1 MVFGGDVESVDGV
14 DAAAGARV
22 GDGSDGPTTG
32 LVVGVG
38 GDGAVGRARHRAAGP
53 RAGDGVA
60 ELLPDVRGGP
70 IAVGR
75 DGGDGRDARRGRSA
89 RDAGRSGARAPPPN
103 EETFPPPPRDEKQEG
118 GARAS
123 AGDARIEATT
133 KGGARRARSTRTRRR
148 GDGAPRAVAR
158 RPTSSS
164 AAGRAYIG
172 RSASLGAVGARAHIS
187 DAPRFERSC
196 SDARARPHSVGRA
209 DAMAPTSGPDGS
221 FFGCYLV
228 GSRNPAM
235 KGRSYVGFTVN
246 PARRIRQHN
255 GVLASGAR
263 YTRRL
268 RPCEMIL
275 VVHGFPSKV
284 QALQFE
290 WAWQKPRLSRAVRE
304 TAARLGVSDRSSSLP
319 NKVRLVCAMLHV
331 SPWRHLPLT
340 VHFLSAE
347 YRDFA
352 REKCEPP
359 PEHIPVVLGDME
371 DLRRA
376 AAFDEREDDDERR
389 DADRATMDDDDGSE
403 EPSRSVSR
411 SAAPRARCAVC
422 GDGVSDRGSGA
433 TAPECPLG
441 CRGEGGSGCPG
452 CGARAHPT
460 CLATRFFRAEAAAAA
475 AEGRDPA
482 PPRRLVPPRGT
493 CPSCDRELSWGA
505 AVAAGRR
512 PTGIES
518 NASGMARARGA
529 RSRSASGAW
538 AGAEPP
544 PRALVRG
551 SSFAGRG
558 SRSARARGRGDVVA
572 EGGESGGVGNV
583 RHGV

>member
-1 MVFGGDVESVDGV
+1 M
-14 DAAAGARV
+14 
-22 GDGSDGPTTG
+22 
-32 LVVGVG
+32 
-38 GDGAVGRARHRAAGP
+38 
-53 RAGDGVA
+53 
-60 ELLPDVRGGP
+60 
-70 IAVGR
+70 
-75 DGGDGRDARRGRSA
+75 
-89 RDAGRSGARAPPPN
+89 
-103 EETFPPPPRDEKQEG
+103 
-118 GARAS
+118 
-123 AGDARIEATT
+123 
-133 KGGARRARSTRTRRR
+133 
-148 GDGAPRAVAR
+148 
-158 RPTSSS
+158 
-164 AAGRAYIG
+164 
-172 RSASLGAVGARAHIS
+172 
-187 DAPRFERSC
+187 
-196 SDARARPHSVGRA
+196 RARPHSVGRA

-422 GDGVSDRGSGA
+422 GDGVSDRGSARDG
-433 TAPECPLG
+433 TGVPTGVPR
-441 CRGEGGSGCPG
+441 RGWVGCPG
-452 CGARAHPT
+452 CARAHPT

-529 RSRSASGAW
+529 RSRSASGAG
-538 AGAEPP
+538 AGAECPG
-544 PRALVRG
+544 PRPGLEFRRTRK
-551 SSFAGRG
+551 SLG
-558 SRSARARGRGDVVA
+558 SRAWTKRRRRRGRRVRWS
-572 EGGESGGVGNV
+572 GECTTRSLNSTIRTRGRRKTTAGKPETGRPETGRPIVTRCVSRTRSRTRRETFRWRND
-583 RHGV
+583 

>member
-1 MVFGGDVESVDGV
+1 
-14 DAAAGARV
+14 
-22 GDGSDGPTTG
+22 
-32 LVVGVG
+32 
-38 GDGAVGRARHRAAGP
+38 
-53 RAGDGVA
+53 
-60 ELLPDVRGGP
+60 
-70 IAVGR
+70 
-75 DGGDGRDARRGRSA
+75 
-89 RDAGRSGARAPPPN
+89 
-103 EETFPPPPRDEKQEG
+103 
-118 GARAS
+118 
-123 AGDARIEATT
+123 
-133 KGGARRARSTRTRRR
+133 
-148 GDGAPRAVAR
+148 
-158 RPTSSS
+158 
-164 AAGRAYIG
+164 
-172 RSASLGAVGARAHIS
+172 
-187 DAPRFERSC
+187 
-196 SDARARPHSVGRA
+196 
-209 DAMAPTSGPDGS
+209 MAPTSGPDGS

-376 AAFDEREDDDERR
+376 AAFDEREDDDERG

-422 GDGVSDRGSGA
+422 GDGVSDRGSARDG
-433 TAPECPLG
+433 TGVPTGVPR
-441 CRGEGGSGCPG
+441 RGWVGCPG

-538 AGAEPP
+538 AGAEPGP
-544 PRALVRG
+544 SSGARVSPDAEVARLARVDEATSSPRAESPVEWGMYDTEFELDDSDEGEKENDGGKTGDGKTGDGKTDRHAVRL
-551 SSFAGRG
+551 SDSESDETRNVPLAERLTRRWRREAAADRRRDDPSPVAF
-558 SRSARARGRGDVVA
+558 DVIRI
-572 EGGESGGVGNV
+572 STSP
-583 RHGV
+583 

>member
-1 MVFGGDVESVDGV
+1 LNG
-14 DAAAGARV
+14 AAGGR
-22 GDGSDGPTTG
+22 G
-32 LVVGVG
+32 LL
-38 GDGAVGRARHRAAGP
+38 RARA
-53 RAGDGVA
+53 
-60 ELLPDVRGGP
+60 
-70 IAVGR
+70 
-75 DGGDGRDARRGRSA
+75 
-89 RDAGRSGARAPPPN
+89 
-103 EETFPPPPRDEKQEG
+103 K
-118 GARAS
+118 
-123 AGDARIEATT
+123 
-133 KGGARRARSTRTRRR
+133 
-148 GDGAPRAVAR
+148 
-158 RPTSSS
+158 
-164 AAGRAYIG
+164 
-172 RSASLGAVGARAHIS
+172 
-187 DAPRFERSC
+187 
-196 SDARARPHSVGRA
+196 PHSVGRA
-209 DAMAPTSGPDGS
+209 DAMAPASAPEGS

-352 REKCEPP
+352 RDKCEPP

-376 AAFDEREDDDERR
+376 AAFDERDDDDERD
-389 DADRATMDDDDGSE
+389 DADDDATTDDDDASGA

-422 GDGVSDRGSGA
+422 GDGLADRHPARDGTGVPNGVP
-433 TAPECPLG
+433 TGVPR
-441 CRGEGGSGCPG
+441 RGRVGCPG

-460 CLATRFFRAEAAAAA
+460 CLASSFFRADADAADA
-475 AEGRDPA
+475 AEGKIPV
-482 PPRRLVPPRGT
+482 PPRRLIPPRGT

-512 PTGIES
+512 PRGPETGAIWTAGT
-518 NASGMARARGA
+518 NGAGARAGAGASGAGAGAGARARAGAGTGVGVRPGAGVARVARVDEATSSPRAESPVAWGAYDTEFELDDSDEGEKENDDAANVDVVATDGKTNRRAVMLSDSDSDSDSDEA
-529 RSRSASGAW
+529 RSVPLAERLTKRRRREAAEVAAARDRTRG
-538 AGAEPP
+538 EPP
-544 PRALVRG
+544 PA
-551 SSFAGRG
+551 A
-558 SRSARARGRGDVVA
+558 GDVIRI
-572 EGGESGGVGNV
+572 STSP
-583 RHGV
+583 

>member
-1 MVFGGDVESVDGV
+1 
-14 DAAAGARV
+14 
-22 GDGSDGPTTG
+22 
-32 LVVGVG
+32 
-38 GDGAVGRARHRAAGP
+38 
-53 RAGDGVA
+53 
-60 ELLPDVRGGP
+60 
-70 IAVGR
+70 
-75 DGGDGRDARRGRSA
+75 
-89 RDAGRSGARAPPPN
+89 
-103 EETFPPPPRDEKQEG
+103 
-118 GARAS
+118 
-123 AGDARIEATT
+123 
-133 KGGARRARSTRTRRR
+133 
-148 GDGAPRAVAR
+148 
-158 RPTSSS
+158 
-164 AAGRAYIG
+164 
-172 RSASLGAVGARAHIS
+172 
-187 DAPRFERSC
+187 
-196 SDARARPHSVGRA
+196 
-209 DAMAPTSGPDGS
+209 MAPASGPDGS

-352 REKCEPP
+352 RDKCEPP

-376 AAFDEREDDDERR
+376 AAFDERDDDDERD
-389 DADRATMDDDDGSE
+389 DADDGATMDDDDDASA

-411 SAAPRARCAVC
+411 SAATRARCAVC
-422 GDGVSDRGSGA
+422 GDSLADRHPARDGTGVPTGVPRRG
-433 TAPECPLG
+433 
-441 CRGEGGSGCPG
+441 RVGCPG
-452 CGARAHPT
+452 CGARAHPS
-460 CLATRFFRAEAAAAA
+460 CLASRFFRAAADAAA
-475 AEGRDPA
+475 AEGKIPV
-482 PPRRLVPPRGT
+482 PPRRLIPPRGT

-512 PTGIES
+512 PRGTETEAIGTAGTSGTGAGAGAGTGAGAGIGAGIGAGVRPGAGAVRLARVDEATSSPRAES
-518 NASGMARARGA
+518 PVEWGAYDTEFELDDSDEGEKENDDDANVDDANVATDEKTNRRAVMISDSDSDSDEA
-529 RSRSASGAW
+529 RSVPLAERLTKRRRREAAAAARDRTRGEHPR
-538 AGAEPP
+538 GEHPRGEPP
-544 PRALVRG
+544 PAAV
-551 SSFAGRG
+551 
-558 SRSARARGRGDVVA
+558 DVIRI
-572 EGGESGGVGNV
+572 STSP
-583 RHGV
+583 